1 MTEFELQGHRG
12 ARGLFPEN
20 TLDGFV
26 RALAFG
32 LDSIELDI
40 AITADGVA
48 VVVHDP
54 ILNPDLV
61 RHQDGTWLAGEGE
74 PIRALSFAQLQEFD
88 VGRIRP
94 GSASAR
100 AHPNQMPQ
108 DGARIPTLRDVFEV
122 TSFSAVIIDAEL
134 KTDPARPDLT
144 VSPEAMADSVV
155 QVATDAHALDRLAI
169 RSFDWR
175 GLDHLR
181 RAHPQIRLAWLTGP
195 GQDADTP
202 DRVAH
207 AASGCPFTPTW
218 APFHGSLDRPCLDR
232 AHALGLRVVPWTVNL
247 PQDMARLIAWG
258 VDGLCT
264 DRPDLASPLRPLA

>member
-1 MTEFELQGHRG
+1 MTGFELQGHRG

-40 AITADGVA
+40 AITADAVA

-54 ILNPDLV
+54 ILNPNLV
-61 RHQDGTWLAGEGE
+61 RLADGTWLPGEGE
-74 PIRALSFAQLQEFD
+74 PILALSFAQLQEFD

-94 GSASAR
+94 LSALAR
-100 AHPNQMPQ
+100 AYPNQVPQ

-122 TSFSAVIIDAEL
+122 TSRSAVVIDAEL

-144 VSPEAMADSVV
+144 VSPEAMAEKVV
-155 QVATDAHALDRLAI
+155 QIAVDAHALDRLAI

-175 GLDHLR
+175 GLDYLR
-181 RAHPQIRLAWLTGP
+181 SAHPQIRLAWLTGP
-195 GQDADTP
+195 GQNADTP
-202 DRVAH
+202 GRVAQ
-207 AASGCPFTPTW
+207 AASGCAFTSTW
-218 APFHGSLDRPCLDR
+218 APFHGSLDRPSLDR

-264 DRPDLASPLRPLA
+264 DRPDLAAPLRPKT

>member
-1 MTEFELQGHRG
+1 MTGFELQGHRG
-12 ARGLFPEN
+12 ARGLYPEN

-26 RALAFG
+26 RALAIG

-40 AITADGVA
+40 AVTADGVA

-61 RHQDGTWLAGEGE
+61 RLPDGSWLPGAGE
-74 PIRALSFAQLQEFD
+74 PILKLTYAQLQDFD

-94 GSASAR
+94 GSALAR
-100 AHPNQMPQ
+100 AHPDQIPQ
-108 DGARIPTLRDVFEV
+108 DGARIPTLRDVFEATAGSGV
-122 TSFSAVIIDAEL
+122 VIDAEL
-134 KTDPARPDLT
+134 KTNPARPDLT
-144 VSPEAMADSVV
+144 VSPEVMADMVV
-155 QVATDAHALDRLAI
+155 KIATDAHAFDRLAI

-175 GLDHLR
+175 GLDYLLK
-181 RAHPQIRLAWLTGP
+181 AHPQIRLAWLTGP
-195 GQDADTP
+195 GQDVDTP
-202 DRVAH
+202 SRVAQ
-207 AASGCPFTPTW
+207 AACGLVVTPTW
-218 APFHGSLDRPCLDR
+218 APFHGSLDRPSLDR